1 MGGGSSLPMGTRCP
15 WVGRRCLWL
24 RYGCGGQGVVVRG
37 GGGCA
42 CCLCVLVMRGD
53 IEKVVV
59 AFGCLSFVGGRSS
72 LFVDRA
78 LLWWAGGRCAWGC
91 RRRPSALRAGVCGV
105 EKAIVDVAH
114 LDGCAT
120 SAAWW
125 WASLSSLVV
134 PGLLGIRHGECR
146 CRRGTPRWACHIS
159 RLVVGGVV
167 GVCIIDF
174 VDDVDDVGVGLTWR
188 RGGHDGGV
196 GWWRL
201 TMSGGRCGIVVV
213 ERKRRVAR
221 FVPTFPDLAGTEK
234 VISKH

>member
-1 MGGGSSLPMGTRCP
+1 MHGDI
-15 WVGRRCLWL
+15 VK
-24 RYGCGGQGVVVRG
+24 VVVNVAHRMG
-37 GGGCA
+37 VPCQRFM
-42 CCLCVLVMRGD
+42 C
-53 IEKVVV
+53 VVV
-59 AFGCLSFVGGRSS
+59 AFGRLSFVGGRSS
-72 LFVDRA
+72 LFVDGA
-78 LLWWAGGRCAWGC
+78 SLWWAGGCCAWGC
-91 RRRPSALRAGVCGV
+91 RRHPSALWAGVRGV

-114 LDGCAT
+114 PDGCAM

-134 PGLLGIRHGECR
+134 PGLLGIRRGECR
-146 CRRGTPRWACHIS
+146 CRRGTPGWACHVS
-159 RLVVGGVV
+159 RLVVGVVV
-167 GVCIIDF
+167 GVCIVDV

-188 RGGHDGGV
+188 CGGHDGGV

-201 TMSGGRCGIVVV
+201 TTSGGRRGMVVV